1 MLSASSELRVLPCR
15 LLRLMFPLPNHGTA
29 LGQQGLPAAALP
41 CSGPSSPGIAICL
54 QRIAP
59 SQLCSVL
66 ASAPVLSHRMLT
78 FLRAAW
84 LEADKPHES

>member
-1 MLSASSELRVLPCR
+1 MLSASSEQRVLPCR
-15 LLRLMFPLPNHGTA
+15 LLCLKFPLPSHGIA
-29 LGQQGLPAAALP
+29 LGQRGLPVATLP
-41 CSGPSSPGIAICL
+41 CSGQSSPGIAFCL
-54 QRIAP
+54 QSMAP

-66 ASAPVLSHRMLT
+66 ASAPVLSHGILT